1 MFDNVDWKPSE
12 QHMRERHPYMTA
24 EIANEAL
31 TDVAALVFS
40 PDPRSRTGISVRV
53 VGYSHTLGEILAVIV
68 IPNDDGD
75 GWYGATGHK
84 ANGRERRLYRELSE
98 GNESNG

>member
-1 MFDNVDWKPSE
+1 
-12 QHMRERHPYMTA
+12 MTA

-31 TDVAALVFS
+31 ADVDALVFD
-40 PDPRSRTGISVRV
+40 PDPRSQSGMGVRV
-53 VGYSHTLGEILAVIV
+53 VGYSQTLGDVLAVIV

-84 ANGRERRLYRELSE
+84 ANSRERRLYRELTE